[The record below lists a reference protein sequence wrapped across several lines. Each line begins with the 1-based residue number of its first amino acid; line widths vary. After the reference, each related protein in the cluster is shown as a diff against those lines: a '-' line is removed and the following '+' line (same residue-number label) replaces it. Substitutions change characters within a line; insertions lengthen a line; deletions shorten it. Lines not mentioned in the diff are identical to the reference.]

1 MQRVFLIFFLDLVSI
16 IIVAMLMRGF
26 YIESLFAATIYSVL
40 LALINSFVR
49 PVLIRISLPVTV
61 LTLGVFSLILNGIL
75 ILLATS
81 IVSGVEVKSLSSA
94 IVLSICLAGINS
106 LFNAIFAIDDAD
118 SFYRNVVKKHQK
130 KEIQNRNNN
139 QTSEE
144 SSKPGTIFLE
154 IDGLSKEIFARAIRN
169 GYMPTMAKWLRTSH
183 KLVSWETDLASSTPP
198 SQAGILHGSNSEM
211 PAFRWFDRKTQKVF
225 TMFSLKNTRSLESGF
240 DEKEGLL
247 QGGASINNMFSGNAS
262 HNVLTASK
270 LLEKGTVRNQGG
282 LYYYF
287 LNPYNFSRSILLSI
301 VDIIAEVKDISYQRR
316 FEVEPRLNTRLWKYP
331 FIRAVTAIIMRDM
344 AINTTIGNILT
355 GSPVAYA
362 TFISY
367 DEIAHHA
374 GIERSEALKTLTQLD
389 KQFSRIE
396 RALEFAPRKYNI
408 IVLSDH
414 GQSQGATFYQRY
426 GQTLEEFVK
435 EQVGKK
441 AQVYVEKDNGEEGIS
456 RVNGLLFQVANE
468 EDDAKNRLV
477 QKIISRNKLVKSR
490 QSGVEDAKEIEKD
503 LVVLASGNLGLIYFT
518 HHKNKLPLEKINM
531 LYPKLIPALS
541 HHEGIGFVGVSS
553 AKGNIIIGRNGT
565 HNLTTS
571 KVTGEDP
578 LVDFGPYASKK
589 LSRSME
595 FKNAPDIL
603 VMSMFNPQTNEV
615 AAFEELVGSHG
626 GLGGEQNHP
635 FLFFPKSLPLDEG
648 KQIFGAEE
656 LHRILKNWVDL

>member
-1 MQRVFLIFFLDLVSI
+1 MQRIFLVFILDLLSVL
-16 IIVAMLMRGF
+16 IVAAFMRGF
-26 YIESLFAATIYSVL
+26 EIENFFSAMIYSIL
-40 LALINSFVR
+40 LALINSFIR
-49 PVLIRISLPVTV
+49 PVLIRVTLPVTV

-75 ILLATS
+75 ILLATRV
-81 IVSGVEVKSLSSA
+81 VSGVEVKSLASA
-94 IVLSICLAGINS
+94 IVLSICLAGVNS
-106 LFNAIFAIDDAD
+106 LFNAVFAIDDVD
-118 SFYRNVVKKHQK
+118 SFYRNVIKKHQK
-130 KEIQNRNNN
+130 KGLQNKD
-139 QTSEE
+139 
-144 SSKPGTIFLE
+144 SSRISKKNLEPGTIFLE

-169 GYMPTMAKWLRTSH
+169 GYMPTMARWLRTSH

-211 PAFRWFDRKTQKVF
+211 PAFRWFDRKAQKVF
-225 TMFSLKNTRSLESGF
+225 TMFSLKNTRSLENSF
-240 DEKEGLL
+240 DETEGLL
-247 QGGASINNMFSGNAS
+247 QGGTSINNMFSGNAD
-262 HNVLTASK
+262 HHVLTASK
-270 LLEKGTVRNQGG
+270 LLEKGTVRKQGG

-287 LNPYNFSRSILLSI
+287 LNPYNFSRSILLSV
-301 VDIIAEVKDISYQRR
+301 VDIMAEVKDISYQRR

-331 FIRAVTAIIMRDM
+331 FVRAVTAIIMRDI

-355 GSPVAYA
+355 GSPVTYS

-396 RALEFAPRKYNI
+396 RAIELAPRKYDI

-426 GQTLEEFVK
+426 GKTLEEFVK
-435 EQVGKK
+435 EQVGQEVK
-441 AQVYVEKDNGEEGIS
+441 VHIEKDNGEEGIS
-456 RVNGLLFQVANE
+456 RVNSLLFQVANE
-468 EDDAKNRLV
+468 ENDTKNRLV
-477 QKIISRNKLVKSR
+477 QKVISKNKLVKSR
-490 QSGVEDAKEIEKD
+490 QSGLEDIKEVGED

-518 HHKNKLPLEKINM
+518 HHKNKLPLEKINA

-541 HHEGIGFVGVSS
+541 HHEGISFVGVSS

-565 HNLTTS
+565 YNLKTS

-578 LVDFGPYASKK
+578 LVDFGPYAAKK
-589 LSRSME
+589 LERSMKFE
-595 FKNAPDIL
+595 NGPDIL
-603 VMSMFNPQTNEV
+603 VMSMFDPQTNEV

-635 FLFFPKSLPLDEG
+635 FLFFPKNLPFDEG
-648 KQIFGAEE
+648 KQILGAEE
-656 LHRILKNWVDL
+656 LHRVLKGWVDS